1 MEIID
6 AHTHIFPPEIIKRRD
21 SIAATDEGFKRIYAN
36 PRSGMVDHTVL
47 LKYMEREK
55 VAVSVVCGFPFADKG
70 LITLMND
77 YILETARAYRNIIP
91 LASVNVG
98 QKDTGVR
105 EAERCLSLGAKGIGE
120 VAVYEGG
127 LGREELKGL
136 DEVAGIAEAKKGVLM
151 LHINEQVGH
160 HYEGK
165 IPVDFVEVSKFIA
178 DHQDLTIILAHMG
191 GGLCFYEFMPEI
203 RRAFSRVFYDTAAM
217 PYIYSQE
224 IYRFIDSFLPEK
236 TLFGSDY
243 PLLSFKRYDTGLSAL
258 GRETRENVLEK
269 NTRRVFANG

>member
-6 AHTHIFPPEIIKRRD
+6 AHTHIFPPEIIARRD
-21 SIAATDEGFKRIYAN
+21 AIAASDEGFKKIYAN
-36 PRSGMVDHTVL
+36 PRSSMVDHTAL
-47 LKYMEREK
+47 LKYMDREK
-55 VAVSVVCGFPFADKG
+55 VAVSVVCGFPFLDKG

-77 YILETARAYRNIIP
+77 YILDTARTYPGIIP

-98 QKDTGVR
+98 QKDTGVK

-120 VAVYEGG
+120 VAVYEGS
-127 LGREELKGL
+127 LGRDELRGL
-136 DEVAGIAEAKKGVLM
+136 DEVARITEAKKGVLM

-160 HYEGK
+160 HYDGK
-165 IPVDFVEVSKFIA
+165 MPIDFVEVSKFVA
-178 DHQDLTIILAHMG
+178 DHQGLTIILAHMG

-203 RRAFSRVFYDTAAM
+203 KKAFSRVFYDTAAM

-224 IYRFIDSFLPEK
+224 IYRFIDAFLPEK

-243 PLLSFKRYDTGLSAL
+243 PLLSFKRYDTGLSGIDA
-258 GRETRENVLEK
+258 ETREKVLEK
-269 NTRRVFANG
+269 NARRVFRDG